1 MSDKVHYAVAERV
14 ALLTIDNPP
23 VNALSHPVRAALAE
37 ALDRAAADPA
47 ADAIVIRAAGRT
59 FPAGADLSDIG
70 RPPAHPVLPDLLAR
84 IEACPKPVVAA
95 IHGQALGAGLELA
108 LACHYRLAAEDAR
121 VGLPEVTLGLVA
133 GAGGTQR
140 VPRLAGAAVALD
152 LMLKGRPISADEAAE
167 AGLLD
172 GVVEGDLDG
181 AALSFAQS
189 LKEEDLGPRPT
200 SAVTL
205 GFADPAAYLAA
216 VAAARDELADTPL
229 DAPRRIVDC
238 VEAALLM
245 PFEAGLA
252 YERAAFDDLAASPQS
267 AALRHLVLAERRAAR
282 FPGLEGATPRD
293 LRRLGIVGGGTMGA
307 GITVA
312 LLASDCEVTLL
323 ERDEGALEAAVARI
337 VDMMDGS
344 VRRGRMAAEDR
355 DRRLDALRGALDY
368 GALADCDLVVEAVYE
383 DIAAKQAVFAALD
396 ATLRPGA
403 IIATNTSYL
412 DVDLLA
418 AHTSRAPDVVGLHFF
433 APANVMRLLE
443 IIVGAETAPETVA
456 TALALARRLGKIPVR
471 AEVSD
476 GFVANRLLLAYRR
489 AADEMLEDGATVAQV
504 DAAMRAFGFPLGP
517 YQVADLA
524 GLDIAWARRKRL
536 APTRDPAERYVA
548 IGDLLC
554 EAGRY
559 GQKNGRGWYAYQKGS
574 TVAVEDPEVTR
585 IVELERKRKGI
596 VPRPFRDGEIARR
609 CLLAMVNEGARLLEE
624 GVAQRPSDID
634 VAMVYGFAFPRW
646 WGGPMKWADLAGLL
660 LVRQDLLSLTPED
673 PALWAPA
680 GLLTDLVRNGR
691 LFESLNG
698 D

>member
-1 MSDKVHYAVAERV
+1 MSEKVHYSVAERV
-14 ALLTIDNPP
+14 ALLSIDNPP
-23 VNALSHPVRAALAE
+23 VNALSHPVRTGLAE
-37 ALDRAAADPA
+37 GLDRAAADPGV
-47 ADAIVIRAAGRT
+47 DAIVIRAAGRT
-59 FPAGADLSDIG
+59 FPAGADLTEFG
-70 RPPAHPVLPDLLAR
+70 RPPAHPILPDLLAR

-95 IHGQALGAGLELA
+95 IHGQALGGGLELA

-121 VGLPEVTLGLVA
+121 VGLPEVTLGFVP

-140 VPRLAGAAVALD
+140 VPRLAGAPFALD
-152 LMLKGRPISADEAAE
+152 LMLKGRPVTADDAAE

-172 GVVEGDLDG
+172 GVVEGDLES

-200 SAVTL
+200 SEVRQ

-216 VAAARDELADTPL
+216 VAEAREDVSDTPL
-229 DAPRRIVDC
+229 MAPRRIVDC

-245 PFEAGLA
+245 PFESGLA
-252 YERAAFDDLAASPQS
+252 YERAAFEDLVASPQS
-267 AALRHLVLAERRAAR
+267 ASLRHLFFAERRAAR
-282 FPGLEGATPRD
+282 FPGIEGAKPRE
-293 LRRLGIVGGGTMGA
+293 LHRLGIVGGGTMGA

-312 LLASDCEVTLL
+312 LLAADCEVTLV

-337 VDMMDGS
+337 VDIMDGA
-344 VRRGRMAAEDR
+344 V
-355 DRRLDALRGALDY
+355 LDNLRGALDY
-368 GALADCDLVVEAVYE
+368 AALADCDLVVEAVYE
-383 DIAAKQAVFAALD
+383 DLTAKQAVFAALD
-396 ATLRPGA
+396 AVLPRGA

-418 AHTSRAPDVVGLHFF
+418 AGTSRARDVIGLHFF
-433 APANVMRLLE
+433 SPANVMRLLE
-443 IIVGAETAPETVA
+443 IVVGAETAPDTVA

-471 AEVSD
+471 AEVGD
-476 GFVANRLLLAYRR
+476 GFIANRVLLAYRK

-524 GLDIAWARRKRL
+524 GLDISWARRKRL

-559 GQKNGRGWYAYQKGS
+559 GQKNGRGYYAYQKGS

-585 IVELERKRKGI
+585 IIELERKRKGI
-596 VPRPFRDGEIARR
+596 TPRAFLDGEIARR

-660 LVRQDLLSLTPED
+660 LVRQDLITLSRED

-680 GLLTDLVRNGR
+680 GLLTELVKNGR
-691 LFESLNG
+691 LFDSLNG
-698 D
+698 N